1 MTTNSRGSRARK
13 PSLSGLRLA
22 VIERDRQCMAAA
34 LDRSHQCRNQW
45 GEPHWPT
52 LLDLLTLEHV
62 KKDGFRYDSIDHCMA
77 LCSHANVIDHWSDNT
92 ENNRLAN
99 AYLLGWRVGAG
110 RL

>member
-1 MTTNSRGSRARK
+1 MKK
-13 PSLSGLRLA
+13 PSLSALRQQ

-34 LDRSHQCRNQW
+34 LDRSHQCRDRW
-45 GEPHWPT
+45 GTPHAPT
-52 LLDLLTLEHV
+52 ALDLLTLEHV
-62 KKDGFRYDSIDHCMA
+62 KINGVRHDSIDHCVA
-77 LCSHANVIDHWSDNT
+77 LCSHANVIDHWSSPT